1 MEPIEL
7 PELLTLVFTQDEVMT
22 VMSSLQFSLTIL
34 GEEDQST
41 RMELA
46 ELYRDIVS
54 QVENQVRPEV
64 NEDV

>member
-1 MEPIEL
+1 VEPIEL